1 MDFAFFVVNFHYS
14 KADYDALTEREKLF
28 IRKAYESKTVT
39 DTTLIRD
46 AVFNAVW
53 NVNRKKGRSFRQ
65 LWRKAT
71 KPVDK
76 RKAKEDMKLIQEI
89 EKSEGDWISRI
100 YEANGMKKPE
110 KTR

>member
-14 KADYDALTEREKLF
+14 RADYDALTEREKLF
-28 IRKAYESKTVT
+28 IRKAYETKTVT

-46 AVFNAVW
+46 AVFNAMW

-65 LWRKAT
+65 LWRYAT
-71 KPVDK
+71 KPADK
-76 RKAKEDMKLIQEI
+76 GKAKDDMKLIQEI
-89 EKSEGDWISRI
+89 EEKETDWISRI

-110 KTR
+110 KR

>member
-1 MDFAFFVVNFHYS
+1 MDFAFFVVNFNYS

-28 IRKAYESKTVT
+28 IRKAYETKTVT

-71 KPVDK
+71 KPADTS
-76 RKAKEDMKLIQEI
+76 KAKDDMKLIKEI
-89 EKSEGDWISRI
+89 EKKESDWISRI
-100 YEANGMKKPE
+100 YAANGMKKPE